1 MLGRGEEWAQ
11 IEAGLAALPDGGV
24 VIALEGTP
32 GVGKTTLWQ
41 AGVAGARE
49 QAFTVLASAPG
60 EPDAGLAFAGLGDL
74 CAGLP
79 DDIVDELPEP
89 QRRAL
94 SGALLIEGDTDV
106 APNPQA
112 LPRAVLTVLRSL
124 ASRAP
129 VLVAVD
135 DEQWLDPPTARALA
149 FALPRLRDAPL
160 GVLMARRPATDG
172 ALWPVLTDDHHD
184 SVVRIGVDPLDAP
197 TIDALLEARLGRR
210 LSRRA
215 CERVY
220 SASGGNPLYALA
232 IARELG
238 NGAEHGDVPIPRTLA
253 DAIAGRLDGL
263 GDSATRAL
271 LAVAAASQATL
282 ALVQAVVDGFVLS
295 DLDAAVSTEVI
306 EVTGD
311 RIRFTH
317 PLLASTLYGAA
328 APARRRALH
337 RRLAEVIEDPQQ
349 RGRHLALGAE
359 GPDRAVATV
368 IEQGA
373 TVAEARGAPDIA
385 AELLEEAARLTPA
398 DAVEVRRLRLI
409 RAGELYVTGGDTERS
424 REVLSSL
431 VPELAAGPVRA
442 RAVHALASATQNWDA
457 ADALREEALANAQGH
472 DRLRARILLS
482 RSGSSSNRAAFAA
495 MARYAHEAV
504 EAAERAGDSALL
516 ASALACRVSAD
527 LFIGRP
533 VDAESL
539 QRAVELEDPSQT
551 TSRGW
556 SPSGTAGLIAYWTDD
571 YASAR
576 PQLQRTIQRARD
588 RGEQY
593 DLGAL
598 LLELAMLE
606 WYAGNT
612 ELAETLREASHE
624 TPSDANGLW
633 PTMAEAVFALRRGE
647 LEHAREAADRA
658 IAIAQAIGDLL
669 IEELPIM
676 TLAALDLWAGQ
687 PAAAHARAHALRT
700 SFTADGFGLIGALTL
715 DMWALDIEALI
726 ALTRLDEA
734 QALADDLSNRARIIE
749 NPNAI
754 AVAARCQGLVLGA
767 RGEVTAALEQMHAA
781 LAAHEMRLLRP
792 ELAHTLLEQGSL
804 LRRAKQKNAAKDSL
818 EQALAIF
825 EEIGARLWAERA
837 RDELD
842 RVGLRRQTQ
851 EGLTPAQARVVE
863 LVCAG
868 YTNQQIAATLYMSVR
883 SVESH
888 LTKAYRHYGV
898 KSRAQLVATI
908 AHQADEPRASPDVTV
923 SPR

>member
-1 MLGRGEEWAQ
+1 MLGRGAEWAR

-24 VIALEGTP
+24 VIALQGTP

-41 AGVAGARE
+41 AGVTGARA
-49 QAFTVLASAPG
+49 QGFTVLASAPG

-74 CAGLP
+74 CAELP
-79 DDIVDELPEP
+79 DEIVDELPEP

-94 SGALLIEGDTDV
+94 SRALLIEGDTDV

-184 SVVRIGVDPLDAP
+184 SVVRIGVDPLDGP
-197 TIDALLEARLGRR
+197 TIDALLAVRLGRR
-210 LSRRA
+210 LSRRV
-215 CERVY
+215 CQRVY
-220 SASGGNPLYALA
+220 AASGGNPLYALA
-232 IARELG
+232 IARELR
-238 NGAEHGDVPIPRTLA
+238 NGAEHGDVPIPRTLT

-263 GDSATRAL
+263 SDSATRAL
-271 LAVAAASQATL
+271 LAVAAASRATL
-282 ALVQAVVDGFVLS
+282 AVVQAVVDGFALS
-295 DLDAAVSTEVI
+295 DLDAALASEVI

-311 RIRFTH
+311 RVRFTH

-328 APARRRALH
+328 PPAQRRALQ

-349 RGRHLALGAE
+349 RARHLALGAE
-359 GPDRAVATV
+359 GPDRGVATV

-373 TVAEARGAPDIA
+373 TVAEVRGAPDIA
-385 AELLEEAARLTPA
+385 AELLEEAARLTSA
-398 DAVEVRRLRLI
+398 DAVETRRLRLI
-409 RAGELYVTGGDTERS
+409 RAGELYVTGGDLERS
-424 REVLSSL
+424 RELLTSL
-431 VPELAAGPVRA
+431 LPELAAGPVRA
-442 RAVHALASATQNWDA
+442 RALHALAMATVNWNA

-472 DRLRARILLS
+472 DRLRARILLD
-482 RSGSSSNRAAFAA
+482 RSGSSSNRAQFAA
-495 MARYAHEAV
+495 MATYAHEALL
-504 EAAERAGDSALL
+504 AAERAGDSGLL
-516 ASALACRVSAD
+516 ASALASKVTAD

-533 VDAESL
+533 VDAQSL
-539 QRAVELEDPSQT
+539 RRAVALEDPNQT
-551 TSRGW
+551 TSRG
-556 SPSGTAGLIAYWTDD
+556 SPSGTAALIAYWCDD

-576 PQLQRTIQRARD
+576 PQMQRTIQRARD
-588 RGEQY
+588 HGEQY

-598 LLELAMLE
+598 LLELSVLE
-606 WYAGNT
+606 WYAGDV
-612 ELAETLREASHE
+612 ELAETLRAASHE
-624 TPSDANGLW
+624 TPTDNNDLW
-633 PTMAEAVFALRRGE
+633 PTMAAAMFALRRGE

-658 IAIAQAIGDLL
+658 IAIAQALGDLL
-669 IEELPIM
+669 IEEFPIM
-676 TLAALDLWAGQ
+676 VLAALDLWAGQ

-700 SFTADGFGLIGALTL
+700 SFTADGFGFISALTL
-715 DMWALDIEALI
+715 DMWTLDIEALI
-726 ALTRLDEA
+726 AMTRLEEA
-734 QALADDLSNRARIIE
+734 QELADDLSNRARIVE

-754 AVAARCQGLVLGA
+754 AVAARCQGLVLAA

-792 ELAHTLLEQGSL
+792 ELARTLLEQGSL

-818 EQALAIF
+818 QQALAIF
-825 EEIGARLWAERA
+825 EQIGARLWADRA

-842 RVGLRRQTQ
+842 RIGLRRQTQ

-868 YTNQQIAATLYMSVR
+868 YSNKQIASTLYMSLR

-888 LTKAYRHYGV
+888 LTKAYRQLGV
-898 KSRAQLVATI
+898 KSRAQLVGTI
-908 AHQADEPRASPDVTV
+908 AHQAAEPSASRDLTI